1 MDSLVQS
8 GTRNYYTRS
17 ISMGDSVR
25 IPSWRIDI
33 PFICDSVGLLPMER
47 NKAIEWLQI
56 LGLSACKRIWL
67 VL

>member
-1 MDSLVQS
+1 
-8 GTRNYYTRS
+8 
-17 ISMGDSVR
+17 MGDSVR

-47 NKAIEWLQI
+47 NKVIEWLQI
-56 LGLSACKRIWL
+56 LDLSACKRIWL